1 MRSGSVPSRMQRD
14 SSYRRAASVAV
25 LALAVLLAAVAP
37 AVTVAAQ
44 QDVRVADGHT
54 GSVDGGRE
62 DNEQQQYP
70 LNYSFAPATRTPG
83 NKNGAAEHYALGL
96 TEDIRLH
103 WIVVTSKEF
112 DFSTCEAGDTN
123 AFGVDRGNDDA
134 GTKTDV
140 SLLTSY
146 KSYTSTPNQ
155 IQIAYYKEDAL
166 AGSPIRINVE
176 DQIVAKQSNCYNN
189 PTEAGWYRVSGM
201 INGSTKMDTN
211 TDYTIQAGTQYIY
224 VCECS
229 SREEAREKLGPPPNE
244 QGGSQSSTPEP
255 TATPTPEQ
263 RATAAQTATVTATA
277 EATSTPRQQTA
288 TATASNPQADDQ
300 TPTPQTTA
308 TVGSNSEQP
317 SESGPQPND
326 GPQPSTTEQPSVP
339 TTPTLAEGPGFGALF
354 AVLALVGA
362 ALVALRRRR

>member
-1 MRSGSVPSRMQRD
+1 MQRD
-14 SSYRRAASVAV
+14 SSYRRAVSVAV
-25 LALAVLLAAVAP
+25 LALALLLAAVAP

-70 LNYSFAPATRTPG
+70 LNYSFFPATRTPG
-83 NKNGAAEHYALGL
+83 NQNGAAEHYALGL

-112 DFSTCEAGDTN
+112 DFSSCEAGDTN
-123 AFGVDRGNDDA
+123 AFGVDRGNNDS

-146 KSYTSTPNQ
+146 RSYTSTPNQ

-166 AGSPIRINVE
+166 AGDPIRINVE
-176 DQIVAKQSNCYNN
+176 DEIVAKQSNCYNN
-189 PTEAGWYRVSGM
+189 PKEAGWYRVSGM

-224 VCECS
+224 ICECS
-229 SREEAREKLGPPPNE
+229 SRKEAREKLGPPPNE
-244 QGGSQSSTPEP
+244 QGGSESSTPEP
-255 TATPTPEQ
+255 TATAAPEQ
-263 RATAAQTATVTATA
+263 TATAAQTATATATA
-277 EATSTPRQQTA
+277 QATQTARQQTA
-288 TATASNPQADDQ
+288 TATVSNRKADDQ
-300 TPTPQTTA
+300 TATAQATA
-308 TVGSNSEQP
+308 TAGST
-317 SESGPQPND
+317 GD
-326 GPQPSTTEQPSVP
+326 GTPAPGSQSDGGQQPSTAEQQAVP
-339 TTPTLAEGPGFGALF
+339 TTPTLAEGPGFGALLS
-354 AVLALVGA
+354 VLALVGA
-362 ALVALRRRR
+362 ALVALRRRQ